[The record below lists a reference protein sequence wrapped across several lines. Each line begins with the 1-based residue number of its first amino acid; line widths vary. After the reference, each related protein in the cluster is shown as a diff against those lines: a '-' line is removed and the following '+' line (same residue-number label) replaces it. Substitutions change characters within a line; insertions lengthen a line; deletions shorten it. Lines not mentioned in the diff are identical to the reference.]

1 MNVTQ
6 TVLNHYYEYLRKKE
20 EKEAQERKEE
30 IYSKLPQ
37 IREIDRSIVELG
49 SSISRNLL
57 SGGSRSSI
65 EQIRKKMKELESER
79 AVLLTENNFPIDY
92 TDIKYSCDICKD
104 TGVTEDGRRCSCTAK
119 RTEEAEL
126 WQKSN

>member
-1 MNVTQ
+1 
-6 TVLNHYYEYLRKKE
+6 
-20 EKEAQERKEE
+20 
-30 IYSKLPQ
+30 
-37 IREIDRSIVELG
+37 
-49 SSISRNLL
+49 
-57 SGGSRSSI
+57 
-65 EQIRKKMKELESER
+65 MKELESER